1 MTADQDARIL
11 YLGLLMVLVGS
22 ALVARRLPLARSL
35 KLALAWAAIFAVAIL
50 VFTWLGGS

>member
-1 MTADQDARIL
+1 MTADQGARIL

-22 ALVARRLPLARSL
+22 AIVSRRLPLARSL
-35 KLALAWAAIFAVAIL
+35 KLALAWAAIFAVVIF

>member
-1 MTADQDARIL
+1 MTADQGARIL
-11 YLGLLMVLVGS
+11 YLGLLIMLVGS

-35 KLALAWAAIFAVAIL
+35 KLALAWAAIFAVVIL